1 MREFVKACKA
11 LSDETR
17 LRILRLLMERDC
29 CVYEVMRALEISQ
42 TRASRNLGA
51 LYDAGFL
58 RLSRDGARCR
68 YSIDREGL
76 MRYFVDLLGAVDKAL
91 EGNETVLLDRQ
102 RLRSAAKS
110 GWRRMDGLSN

>member
-1 MREFVKACKA
+1 
-11 LSDETR
+11 
-17 LRILRLLMERDC
+17 
-29 CVYEVMRALEISQ
+29 
-42 TRASRNLGA
+42 
-51 LYDAGFL
+51 
-58 RLSRDGARCR
+58 
-68 YSIDREGL
+68 